1 MAELLLIKER
11 LRLIYG
17 RYEIFI
23 TPVLKFILA
32 LITYLVINKKLGYME
47 NLANPV
53 LAVMMALVNTFL
65 PVNIIILFAAAIIC
79 LHLYRLSLIA
89 AAIAVLFFI
98 ILFLIFLRFSSDS
111 AIAVIFAPL
120 AFVCHVPYVLPICL
134 GLVSNPLSALSTACG
149 TAVYFFLSYMIA
161 NESAIQNPG
170 DIQLA
175 DQVRSMISGI
185 VSDRTALV
193 YIITFAV
200 TILVVYIIRRLSIN
214 YAWYIAIAA
223 GAIFEIITMLFAG
236 AALNVK
242 ISVPSVLLGVLL
254 AIIIALIL
262 QFFLFSVD
270 YTRTEYVQFED
281 EEYYYHVK
289 AVPKLMVSATD
300 KQVKRINR
308 ARVHSHDRD

>member
-1 MAELLLIKER
+1 MAELLLIKDR
-11 LRLIYG
+11 LKIIYG

-53 LAVMMALVNTFL
+53 FAIMMALVNAFL
-65 PVNIIILFAAAIIC
+65 PVNIIILFAAVMIC
-79 LHLYRLSLIA
+79 LHLYRMSLIA
-89 AAIAVLFFI
+89 AAIAVLFFV
-98 ILFLIFLRFSSDS
+98 ILFLIFLRFSADS
-111 AIAVIFAPL
+111 AVAVIFAPL
-120 AFVCHVPYVLPICL
+120 LFVCHIPYVLPICL
-134 GLVSNPLSALSTACG
+134 GLVSNPLSALSAACG
-149 TAVYFFLSYMIA
+149 IGVYFFLSYMTA
-161 NESAIQNPG
+161 NEAAIQNPG
-170 DIQLA
+170 DVQLA
-175 DQVRSMISGI
+175 DQVRSI
-185 VSDRTALV
+185 VSGLVSDKTVLV
-193 YIITFAV
+193 YVIAFAV
-200 TILVVYIIRRLSIN
+200 TIVVVYIIRRLAVN

-223 GAIFEIITMLFAG
+223 GAVVEIITMLFAG
-236 AALNVK
+236 AAFNVK

-300 KQVKRINR
+300 KQVKRISR
-308 ARVHSHDRD
+308 ARVRSHDRD

>member
-1 MAELLLIKER
+1 M
-11 LRLIYG
+11 
-17 RYEIFI
+17 
-23 TPVLKFILA
+23 
-32 LITYLVINKKLGYME
+32 
-47 NLANPV
+47 
-53 LAVMMALVNTFL
+53 
-65 PVNIIILFAAAIIC
+65 
-79 LHLYRLSLIA
+79 
-89 AAIAVLFFI
+89 
-98 ILFLIFLRFSSDS
+98 IFLRFSSDS